1 MVEIDHYDSRVEPG
15 GEPGE
20 QILELWDGLTLAVR
34 VRYWPEVPEARGR
47 EFTVDPAYQA
57 AGLGKQV
64 IISLLEELRAKGAQT
79 FRVCQ
84 PISTAPF
91 VAYGCALDDGDAIV
105 DLTNNNT
112 LRLLKHSLMSSQT
125 AY

>member
-1 MVEIDHYDSRVEPG
+1 MVQVAPYDSRVEPG

-20 QILELWDGLTLAVR
+20 EILELWDGLTLAVR

-57 AGLGKQV
+57 AGLGKRV
-64 IISLLEELRAKGAQT
+64 IISLLEELRAKGVQT

-91 VAYGCALDDGDAIV
+91 VAYGCELDGNDIII
-105 DLTNNNT
+105 DLVAGKT
-112 LRLLKHSLMSSQT
+112 LHMLKESLR
-125 AY
+125 